1 MKNAIKPDQYT
12 PTQVKTTLSNIGS
25 LSDCITKLKELAK
38 WDEGQVIKAEKGMI
52 RAKGMGCFWKT
63 SDSPVNAVSGVFLTF
78 NTDGSINLNSGAVE
92 IGPAMKTTLAQILAE
107 KMKMDV
113 GRIHVL
119 MGVDTQVSPEHWK
132 TVASMTT
139 FMAGKAVIR
148 AAEDLIKQLKS
159 LAAHE
164 MKVTP
169 EDVEVENERV
179 YLKQDTEIYVG
190 FKDLVRG
197 SKQANGLAIEGQI
210 LGRGS
215 YIMSHIYM

>member
-1 MKNAIKPDQYT
+1 MKNSIKPDQYT

-63 SDSPVNAVSGVFLTF
+63 SDSPVNAVSGVFLSF
-78 NTDGSINLNSGAVE
+78 NTDGSINLNSG
-92 IGPAMKTTLAQILAE
+92 
-107 KMKMDV
+107 
-113 GRIHVL
+113 
-119 MGVDTQVSPEHWK
+119 
-132 TVASMTT
+132 
-139 FMAGKAVIR
+139 AVIR